1 MNHSA
6 VRVPYQ
12 NIAMPLRNRRG
23 PPFPKRDP
31 EAESRAQYA
40 AAAEAKREREAAA
53 EAEDLW
59 EQTLEPQLIAALD
72 DLRVPWHS
80 LVPVRMKYTDEE
92 IGAPVTVMVCVE
104 RACEVRRED
113 AEGAARRCVELL

>member
-1 MNHSA
+1 
-6 VRVPYQ
+6 
-12 NIAMPLRNRRG
+12 MPR
-23 PPFPKRDP
+23 
-31 EAESRAQYA
+31 
-40 AAAEAKREREAAA
+40 
-53 EAEDLW
+53 DLW

-104 RACEVRRED
+104 RACEVPRED
-113 AEGAARRCVELL
+113 AEGAARRCVELLGEHEVTKDVEVVVVETQVWPEWRAEGARRVGEMRRGVAESK